1 MTMTD
6 DAGRDAEPTI
16 WPYIGVGCITLV
28 AGFFGGGMIGVFVGW
43 IVGHARRCVPLPDSF
58 PICDFFPYWIA
69 GMTLG
74 AVLVPTVALTRLRQ
88 SRRRSQAGDTER
100 GRSSGGTR

>member
-1 MTMTD
+1 MPD
-6 DAGRDAEPTI
+6 DADRSA
-16 WPYIGVGCITLV
+16 WPYIGVGCVTTV

-43 IVGHARRCVPLPDSF
+43 IVGHLRRCTPLPDTF

-69 GMTLG
+69 GMMLG

-88 SRRRSQAGDTER
+88 SHRRRDAGDKGR
-100 GRSSGGTR
+100 GRDIGGTR

>member
-1 MTMTD
+1 VTD
-6 DAGRDAEPTI
+6 DAGSSV

-43 IVGHARRCVPLPDSF
+43 IVGHARRCTPPPDSF

-69 GMTLG
+69 GMAVG
-74 AVLVPTVALTRLRQ
+74 AVLVPTVALTRLRR
-88 SRRRSQAGDTER
+88 SRRQTQAGDTDS
-100 GRSSGGTR
+100 GRDSGGTR

>member
-1 MTMTD
+1 MTN

-43 IVGHARRCVPLPDSF
+43 LVGHARGCVPPADSF
-58 PICDFFPYWIA
+58 PICDFFPFWMC
-69 GMTLG
+69 GMVLG
-74 AVLVPTVALTRLRQ
+74 AILLPTVALIRLRQ
-88 SRRRSQAGDTER
+88 GRRRRSSTEDRGDHR
-100 GRSSGGTR
+100 GAR

>member
-1 MTMTD
+1 MTN

-43 IVGHARRCVPLPDSF
+43 IVGHARRCVPPPDSF

-74 AVLVPTVALTRLRQ
+74 AVLVPMVALTRLRQ
-88 SRRRSQAGDTER
+88 GRRRSQAGDTER